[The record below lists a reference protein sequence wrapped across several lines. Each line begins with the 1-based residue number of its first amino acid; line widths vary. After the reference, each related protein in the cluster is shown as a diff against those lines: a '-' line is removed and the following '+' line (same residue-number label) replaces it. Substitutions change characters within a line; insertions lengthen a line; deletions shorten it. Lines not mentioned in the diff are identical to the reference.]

1 MLSGPGHFNPRAH
14 ERGRNYQKPRK
25 QKSLI
30 NGRTEVSLSNQIL
43 RSNAK
48 AHHW

>member
-1 MLSGPGHFNPRAH
+1 MSGPGHFNPRAQ

-30 NGRTEVSLSNQIL
+30 NGRTEVSLSTQIL